1 MFGALPPSSPRR
13 VDPPGLSRPRVSG
26 HDDELYKSE
35 PSDEDRSKK
44 KRGALKTL
52 VLDPIPAAS
61 GFRRYQLALYVKV
74 CPLLDMMVNQP

>member
-1 MFGALPPSSPRR
+1 MQRMFGALSVSSQRR

-26 HDDELYKSE
+26 EDDELYKRE

-52 VLDPIPAAS
+52 VFDPIPAAS
-61 GFRRYQLALYVKV
+61 GFRRYQVALYL
-74 CPLLDMMVNQP
+74 C